1 MPVSKLRARPTHWA
15 LTEKAGFV
23 SRKMYQLKSQIS
35 PKKRENKQLMKT
47 NTNINKM
54 EKKDKIDLIFEKTN
68 EVRQTYQA

>member
-1 MPVSKLRARPTHWA
+1 
-15 LTEKAGFV
+15 
-23 SRKMYQLKSQIS
+23 
-35 PKKRENKQLMKT
+35 MKT